1 MVKTFPFPSPGLIG
15 MMIKEEHIIMSGI
28 RKKFAGIEF

>member
-1 MVKTFPFPSPGLIG
+1 MVKTSPSPALGLIG
-15 MMIKEEHIIMSGI
+15 MMIKEENIIMSGI

>member
-1 MVKTFPFPSPGLIG
+1 MVKTSPPPALSLIG
-15 MMIKEEHIIMSGI
+15 MMIKEEDIIMSGI